1 MKEFVVIK
9 LYKFA
14 SPDVVFS
21 TDDASDAHSYANIL
35 QRNDPEHQYA
45 VYQLNEEP

>member
-1 MKEFVVIK
+1 MKQFVVIK

-21 TDDASDAHSYANIL
+21 TDDASDAHGYASIL
-35 QRNDPEHQYA
+35 QRNDQEHQYA
-45 VYQLNEEP
+45 VYQLNEEL